1 MPLGSVALTAIAK
14 ELWGEKVKVVERGPR
29 SQRSYFYL
37 NLARKN
43 PQQKCNS
50 DPVLQLNLDEVK
62 RITIPDGWTT
72 IIDHDNKVTFI
83 RYENWTYRGQRVTTE
98 FTVTKSD
105 SGEIRYGLPCHGS
118 SIDVQN
124 VVDTAI
130 PKNYSLSEKVKSV
143 LELLERSN
151 LCLGVP
157 VPDNEVVI
165 AIVDYEIGA
174 IQDLSTASNE
184 SIPIK
189 TEKRTFSSTCGIFC
203 HDKCCAYCLRL
214 KNFDARRKKRKR
226 GVCVVHPH
234 TNKRYLTKEEVG
246 HQLQEEKRARINA
259 ENREKYWR
267 DKFQTESLLLD
278 EEDHQDL
285 SSMLSTI
292 PSENVPESMTCLWE
306 QQLKLM
312 QTKKNGYRW
321 HPK

>member
-1 MPLGSVALTAIAK
+1 M
-14 ELWGEKVKVVERGPR
+14 
-29 SQRSYFYL
+29 
-37 NLARKN
+37 
-43 PQQKCNS
+43 
-50 DPVLQLNLDEVK
+50 
-62 RITIPDGWTT
+62 
-72 IIDHDNKVTFI
+72 
-83 RYENWTYRGQRVTTE
+83 TTE

-105 SGEIRYGLPCHGS
+105 SGEIRYGLSCHGS

-124 VVDTAI
+124 VVNTAI
-130 PKNYSLSEKVKSV
+130 PQNYSLSEKVKSV

-157 VPDNEVVI
+157 VPNNEVVI

-189 TEKRTFSSTCGIFC
+189 TEKRAFSSTCGIFC
-203 HDKCCAYCLRL
+203 HDKCCANCLHL
-214 KNFDARRKKRKR
+214 KNVDARRKKKET
-226 GVCVVHPH
+226 GSLCHSSPH
-234 TNKRYLTKEEVG
+234 QQKISYKGRSGSSTT
-246 HQLQEEKRARINA
+246 EEKRARINA
-259 ENREKYWR
+259 ENREKYWH
-267 DKFQTESLLLD
+267 DKFQLD

-292 PSENVPESMTCLWE
+292 PSEDVPENMTCLWE